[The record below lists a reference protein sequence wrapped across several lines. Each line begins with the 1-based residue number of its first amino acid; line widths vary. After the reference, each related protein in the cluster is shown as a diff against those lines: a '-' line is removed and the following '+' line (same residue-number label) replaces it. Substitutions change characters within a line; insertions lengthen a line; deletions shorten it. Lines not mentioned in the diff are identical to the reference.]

1 VSSIMHEL
9 PVDGAQVVGR
19 VWEKAAGR
27 RTGRVGGGNN
37 SCISV
42 EHVHELEQEVTSLRI
57 AEKRREDEPERN
69 VYVLTVLDRYVKLLT
84 LFNCVVPVQ
93 WHLGRQFS
101 CGSPMCSIIE
111 NRAVILLC
119 PCSLVMFLEVRDDR
133 VPSMAGF
140 QIIITCTV
148 HVIGCFRS
156 SGESR
161 WYHRLCGAYLVTETC
176 SVFDIFICL

>member
-1 VSSIMHEL
+1 MSSIMHEL
-9 PVDGAQVVGR
+9 SVDGAQVVGR

-27 RTGRVGGGNN
+27 RTGRGGGGNN

-42 EHVHELEQEVTSLRI
+42 EHVHELEQEVRCLRI

-84 LFNCVVPVQ
+84 LLNCVVPVH
-93 WHLGRQFS
+93 WHLGRQRS

-111 NRAVILLC
+111 NKAVKLLC
-119 PCSLVMFLEVRDDR
+119 PCSFVLFLGVCDDR
-133 VPSMAGF
+133 VPTLAGF

-148 HVIGCFRS
+148 HDIGCLQSR
-156 SGESR
+156 GESW
-161 WYHRLCGAYLVTETC
+161 WYHRLFGAYLVTETC